1 MKKVNAF
8 KDIQKI
14 VDMDELRVKGSE
26 RKRLKRIDDVKR
38 IMEKIN
44 NDTK

>member
-8 KDIQKI
+8 KDIEKI
-14 VDMDELRVKGSE
+14 VNMDELRVKGSE